1 MKSHLRSPNDT
12 SVCLSAVEH
21 LAGSVDLLALW
32 PAREPITGQSNSVA
46 SEAVRR
52 DRLPASNPPAGPSS
66 SSIFFSAS
74 SRSNAASSMRLAVAK
89 AKHLRWHP
97 EARRAGCRTLQMQLQ
112 TRAVRPDVW
121 SNHQDGDSDW
131 DSSTGRTRRSGVT
144 NTALQLRPISG
155 SLGRDLVP
163 ASRLAGKP

>member
-1 MKSHLRSPNDT
+1 MKNHLRSSNDT
-12 SVCLSAVEH
+12 SVSLSAVEY

-52 DRLPASNPPAGPSS
+52 DRLRASNPPAGPSS

-74 SRSNAASSMRLAVAK
+74 SRSSAASNMRLAVAE

-112 TRAVRPDVW
+112 LQLQTGAVRPDVW
-121 SNHQDGDSDW
+121 SNHQDGDNDW
-131 DSSTGRTRRSGVT
+131 DSR
-144 NTALQLRPISG
+144 
-155 SLGRDLVP
+155 
-163 ASRLAGKP
+163 